1 MKFTTDNLPPQFGA
15 VLDEDEKILWVS
27 NPTLIP
33 FILSGVPFLIFGL
46 LWGAFDYFGFI
57 QHMLKGDMKGSK
69 EMAGFAIP
77 FFALHLLPLWLG
89 VGNMIRLCLVYGNT
103 CYAFSN
109 KRVLLRTGFWG
120 IDFKGI
126 DFDRLEQIEVT
137 VNPIENMLGVGT
149 VKMFSGGMTSKGAP
163 TFNFFIGI
171 ENPYEV
177 YKQLKTVSLDVKTD
191 WNYPNALRP
200 PENRGYHTG
209 YNPGRAD
216 NPPAD

>member
-126 DFDRLEQIEVT
+126 DFDRLEQLEVT

-163 TFNFFIGI
+163 TFNYFIGI

-191 WNYPNALRP
+191 WNYPIALRP

-216 NPPAD
+216 NPPAE

>member
-15 VLDEDEKILWVS
+15 VLDQDEKILWVS

-77 FFALHLLPLWLG
+77 FFALHLFPLWLG

-126 DFDRLEQIEVT
+126 DFDRLEQLEVT

-163 TFNFFIGI
+163 TFNYFIGI